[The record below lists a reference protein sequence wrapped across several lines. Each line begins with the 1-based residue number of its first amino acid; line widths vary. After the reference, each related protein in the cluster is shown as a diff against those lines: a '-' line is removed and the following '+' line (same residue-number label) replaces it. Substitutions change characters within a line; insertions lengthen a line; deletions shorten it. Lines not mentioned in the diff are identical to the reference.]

1 MSSQEWGWF
10 VALEIPYIEPIK
22 NNNKIKKN
30 NKKKIIK
37 SSYITNQPM
46 ASIDEKNVYSET
58 THTSLE
64 KKNSMNF
71 TMNPPEIIQEP
82 TFIEKL
88 DKKYDFGNVFASIL
102 VNTILVCGACV
113 YFKTNKF

>member
-10 VALEIPYIEPIK
+10 IPLEIPYIEPIK
-22 NNNKIKKN
+22 NNNKI
-30 NKKKIIK
+30 KKKIIK

-64 KKNSMNF
+64 KKNSMN
-71 TMNPPEIIQEP
+71 PLKIIQEP
-82 TFIEKL
+82 TYIEIL
-88 DKKYDFGNVFASIL
+88 DKKYDFGNVFAGIL
-102 VNTILVCGACV
+102 VNTILLCGACV
-113 YFKTNKF
+113 YLKTNKF